1 MKKRKVLK
9 TTMCILLATVF
20 MDYNVA
26 SAASIRATLIL
37 NNQQVLT
44 VFDSGT
50 SGYHIVQVIGYEK
63 SGAKYF
69 FYDKTTNVTGGGTLE
84 TVHITDAGYKFV
96 KIYNGVSLISSIRL
110 VSSSI
115 GSVVVN

>member
-50 SGYHIVQVIGYEK
+50 SGYHIVQAIGYEK
-63 SGAKYF
+63 SGAKYL
-69 FYDKTTNVTGGGTLE
+69 YCCKQNSVTGGGTLE
-84 TVHITDAGYKFV
+84 TLHLSDSGYQFVRSFAGRQLK
-96 KIYNGVSLISSIRL
+96 
-110 VSSSI
+110 
-115 GSVVVN
+115 SVVKLVNTFIGEAIVN

>member
-44 VFDSGT
+44 VFD
-50 SGYHIVQVIGYEK
+50 GYEK

-96 KIYNGVSLISSIRL
+96 KNYNGVSLISSIRL

>member
-20 MDYNVA
+20 MDSNVA
-26 SAASIRATLIL
+26 RAASIRATLIL

-96 KIYNGVSLISSIRL
+96 KNYNGVSLISSIRL

>member
-1 MKKRKVLK
+1 MKKFLK
-9 TTMCILLATVF
+9 IIALTIILNVF
-20 MDYNVA
+20 TNYNTAMA
-26 SAASIRATLIL
+26 STIRATLIE
-37 NNQQVLT
+37 NDRKVST
-44 VFDSGT
+44 VFNSGK
-50 SGYHIVQVIGYEK
+50 SGYHTVEVVGYER

-96 KIYNGVSLISSIRL
+96 KNYNGVSLISSIRL

>member
-37 NNQQVLT
+37 NNQ
-44 VFDSGT
+44 
-50 SGYHIVQVIGYEK
+50 
-63 SGAKYF
+63 
-69 FYDKTTNVTGGGTLE
+69 
-84 TVHITDAGYKFV
+84 
-96 KIYNGVSLISSIRL
+96 
-110 VSSSI
+110 
-115 GSVVVN
+115 